1 MAPVQRGLPPGVS
14 QSTLDH
20 FSAIPWTRSTLDDPE
35 FGIVPQS
42 RTVTHD
48 GIGHTLTGKT
58 WNTDGTIK
66 ELLSFWRSPQSAAT
80 TPVLGESQRA
90 ELRRF
95 YTFGG
100 DLNAHPGLLHGGV
113 IGCILDSSMGGCVG
127 QVVHD
132 PAERF
137 SLFTAQLNITYKKPI
152 KAPGTV
158 MVRSWVSKV
167 EAGGRKLWAH
177 GIIEGEGGVVH
188 ATADGLWVRAGAGKE
203 KL

>member
-1 MAPVQRGLPPGVS
+1 MTLSQRDLPLGVS

-20 FSAIPWTRSTLDDPE
+20 FAVIPWTQSTLNDPA
-35 FGIVPQS
+35 FRIVSHS
-42 RTVTHD
+42 RTVTHG

-66 ELLSFWRSPQSAAT
+66 ELLSFWRPSPSPHVQT
-80 TPVLGESQRA
+80 ESGRA

-127 QVVHD
+127 MVLHD
-132 PAERF
+132 PHETFA
-137 SLFTAQLNITYKKPI
+137 LFTAQLNIAYKKPV
-152 KAPGTV
+152 KTPGTV
-158 MVRSWVSKV
+158 VVRSWATKI
-167 EAGGRKLWAH
+167 EDGGRKVWVH
-177 GIIEGEGGVVH
+177 GVVEGEGGVVH
-188 ATADGLWVRAGAGKE
+188 ATAEGLWVRPGVTKAKI
-203 KL
+203 

>member
-1 MAPVQRGLPPGVS
+1 MQRDLPLGVS

-20 FSAIPWTRSTLDDPE
+20 FSAVPWTHSTLNDHA
-35 FGIVPQS
+35 FRIVPQS

-66 ELLSFWRSPQSAAT
+66 ELLSFWRPSSSSSHTVPPQDA
-80 TPVLGESQRA
+80 SQRA

-113 IGCILDSSMGGCVG
+113 MGCILDSSMGGCVG
-127 QVVHD
+127 MVTHGPQE
-132 PAERF
+132 AF
-137 SLFTAQLNITYKKPI
+137 ALFTAQLNISYKRPVGYI
-152 KAPGTV
+152 RHLPE
-158 MVRSWVSKV
+158 RRD
-167 EAGGRKLWAH
+167 GRAS
-177 GIIEGEGGVVH
+177 
-188 ATADGLWVRAGAGKE
+188 ADFH
-203 KL
+203 